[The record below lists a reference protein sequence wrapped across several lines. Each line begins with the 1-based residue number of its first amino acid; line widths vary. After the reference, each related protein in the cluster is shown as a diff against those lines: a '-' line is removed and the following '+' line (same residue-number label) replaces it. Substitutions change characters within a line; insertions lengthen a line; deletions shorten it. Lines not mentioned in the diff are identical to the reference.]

1 MPSLTRFWHI
11 CFSCSFQFPFCCFS
25 LVLKSPNGSNNQMWR
40 SGQNRFR
47 CSEEEQLE
55 EKHRL
60 SDQWMT
66 MKQWEKTRRASS
78 DQREMIK
85 TVEIDTSRPY
95 SYTNLNFQRSQN
107 QSYHYHSD
115 SSPLRRRDEKLVIN
129 SRTPPSPSKTKP
141 LQVHSAS
148 PRCPREERDSTKAQ
162 TSNLRSVCYD
172 GTGANADSVPNYM
185 NATESA
191 KARARSQSAPRHRPV
206 TPEKEKLFSAKKRLS
221 FRIPDPY
228 NGVGT
233 SEGGYEYYLRSP
245 NCKNR
250 YREHSGMEQRSPTSS
265 VYDYLGDE
273 VSSPSISG
281 GRRWLKWD
289 YLLRGTD
296 LLCAWRSTSIVLLV
310 TFIEQPCWVFL
321 LEGANY
327 LNLYFISLT
336 QANSLPQR
344 NIKFHFLLYLHWI
357 LFLFEFLQFYE
368 LHLSHSQHLDYLWS

>member
-1 MPSLTRFWHI
+1 
-11 CFSCSFQFPFCCFS
+11 
-25 LVLKSPNGSNNQMWR
+25 MWR
-40 SGQNRFR
+40 SDQNRFR

-66 MKQWEKTRRASS
+66 MKQWEKTSRASS

-95 SYTNLNFQRSQN
+95 SYINLNFQRSQN

-115 SSPLRRRDEKLVIN
+115 SSPLRRTRENLVIN
-129 SRTPPSPSKTKP
+129 SRTTPFPSKTKP

-148 PRCPREERDSTKAQ
+148 PRCPIEERDSTKAQ

-191 KARARSQSAPRHRPV
+191 KARARSQSAPRHRSV
-206 TPEKEKLFSAKKRLS
+206 TPEKEKLLSAKKRLS
-221 FRIPDPY
+221 FPIPDPY
-228 NGVGT
+228 NGVGP

-250 YREHSGMEQRSPTSS
+250 YREHSGMEQRSTTSS

-281 GRRWLKWD
+281 GRRWLK
-289 YLLRGTD
+289 
-296 LLCAWRSTSIVLLV
+296 
-310 TFIEQPCWVFL
+310 
-321 LEGANY
+321 
-327 LNLYFISLT
+327 
-336 QANSLPQR
+336 
-344 NIKFHFLLYLHWI
+344 
-357 LFLFEFLQFYE
+357 
-368 LHLSHSQHLDYLWS
+368 

>member
-1 MPSLTRFWHI
+1 
-11 CFSCSFQFPFCCFS
+11 
-25 LVLKSPNGSNNQMWR
+25 MWR

-66 MKQWEKTRRASS
+66 MKQWEKTTRASS

-95 SYTNLNFQRSQN
+95 SYINLNFQRSQN

-115 SSPLRRRDEKLVIN
+115 SSPLRRTRENLIIN
-129 SRTPPSPSKTKP
+129 SRTTPSPSKTKP

-162 TSNLRSVCYD
+162 TSDLRSVCYD

-191 KARARSQSAPRHRPV
+191 KARARSQSAPRHRSV
-206 TPEKEKLFSAKKRLS
+206 TPEKEKLFSTKKRLS
-221 FRIPDPY
+221 FPIPDPY

-245 NCKNR
+245 NCRNR
-250 YREHSGMEQRSPTSS
+250 YKEHSGMEQRSTTSS
-265 VYDYLGDE
+265 VYNYLGDE

-289 YLLRGTD
+289 FLLRGTD
-296 LLCAWRSTSIVLLV
+296 LLCAWRSIIIVLLV

-336 QANSLPQR
+336 LANSLPQR
-344 NIKFHFLLYLHWI
+344 VSLFIVFALNTLSNRIPSVLWTSLVSLSKFRLPMI
-357 LFLFEFLQFYE
+357 LAV
-368 LHLSHSQHLDYLWS
+368 